1 MFAFLPLIGGLL
13 GLKGRAAGIV
23 GGIAC
28 AIALIGLLWGAKAL
42 YDRSVVSHH
51 EDKAAVKAVTRTLQ
65 HERAADAG
73 QAIDEKH
80 DAAAAAKLQEEVTH
94 AIENHPA
101 EARHSAGPAA
111 NAALAELRR
120 RQSERR
126 VAQHQARP

>member
-1 MFAFLPLIGGLL
+1 MFGFLTLIGGLL
-13 GLKGRAAGIV
+13 GLKGRAAGIG

-28 AIALIGLLWGAKAL
+28 AIAAFGLLWGAKAL
-42 YDRSVVSHH
+42 YDRSVVQHH
-51 EDKAAVKAVTRTLQ
+51 DDKAAAKAVTRTLQ

-73 QAIDEKH
+73 QAVDEKK
-80 DAAAAAKLQEEVTH
+80 DQAAAAQLQEKVTH
-94 AIENHPA
+94 AIETHPV

-126 VAQHQARP
+126 VGKH